1 MLKYRQFK
9 NKGDDFF
16 MAEGTKAIL
25 GSYFHTPTYG
35 EVTYVE
41 DAFIL
46 MNHQGVIETILTP
59 EDNDY
64 SSRVEEYRKKDQLK
78 ELSEGQYLLP
88 GFVDTHIHAPQWP
101 QAGIALDAPLNVWL
115 DEHTFPLE
123 AKYADVEF
131 AREVYTDL
139 VQQLLARGTT
149 TALYFGSIHKA
160 SSFELVKISAEMG
173 QRALV
178 GKVVMDDKEGNPDF
192 YRDESTEIALRE
204 TEEFIQEVREYGK
217 DVLQGVYPVVMPRFV
232 PSCTDEALAGL
243 GELAKKYDTHV
254 HTHCSEG
261 QWEHDFV
268 KERFGKTD
276 TETLRDFG
284 LFGEKSVMAHSNF
297 INDEDAGIYVE
308 TGTAVAHCPI
318 SNVYFANS
326 VIPIKHLKDLNVQ
339 IGLGTDISGGFS
351 PSLYDNIKQAVM
363 SSRQLEE
370 GVDTNLPQN
379 ERGVP
384 NSRISV
390 AEAFYL
396 ATIGGGEALN
406 LPIGLIEPGYTG
418 DFQVIDTA
426 AEGHELPSF
435 NVFNEPDYIL
445 QRILYLSTQANI
457 KEVYIQGQLVHK
469 R

>member
-1 MLKYRQFK
+1 MSK
-9 NKGDDFF
+9 
-16 MAEGTKAIL
+16 AIKAIL

-35 EVTYVE
+35 ELEYIE
-41 DAFIL
+41 DALIS
-46 MNHQGVIETILTP
+46 MNTQGVIESILLP
-59 EDNDY
+59 EDENY
-64 SSRVEEYRKKDQLK
+64 QATVNQYRDNNELK
-78 ELSEGQYLLP
+78 ELSDTQYLLP
-88 GFVDTHIHAPQWP
+88 GFIDTHIHAPQWP

-115 DEHTFPLE
+115 DEHSFPLE
-123 AKYADVEF
+123 AKYAEIDF
-131 AREVYTDL
+131 ARKVYKDL
-139 VQQLLARGTT
+139 VKQVLARGTT
-149 TALYFGSIHKA
+149 TALYFGTIHKESNMA
-160 SSFELVKISAEMG
+160 LVKISAELG

-178 GKVVMDDKEGNPDF
+178 GKVVMDDKDGNPDY
-192 YRDESTEIALRE
+192 YRDESTEVALRE

-217 DVLQGVYPVVMPRFV
+217 DIHQGVYPVVMPRFV

-243 GELAKKYDTHV
+243 GKLAQKYDTHV

-276 TETLRDFG
+276 TEVLRDFG
-284 LFGEKSVMAHSNF
+284 LFGKKSVMAHSNF
-297 INDEDAGIYVE
+297 INDNDAGIYAE

-326 VIPIKHLKDLNVQ
+326 VIPIKHLKELDVQ

-370 GVDTNLPQN
+370 GVDTNLPQS

-384 NSRISV
+384 DSKISV
-390 AEAFYL
+390 AEAFHL
-396 ATIGGGEALN
+396 ATAGGGEALD
-406 LPIGLIEPGYTG
+406 LPIGLIKPGFTG
-418 DFQVIDTA
+418 DLQVVDIQTKD
-426 AEGHELPSF
+426 HELPSF
-435 NVFNEPDYIL
+435 NVFDKPEHIL

-457 KEVYIQGQLVHK
+457 QEVYVQGRLVHE
-469 R
+469 RGA

>member
-1 MLKYRQFK
+1 MT
-9 NKGDDFF
+9 
-16 MAEGTKAIL
+16 EITKAIL
-25 GSYFHTPTYG
+25 GSYFHAPTYG
-35 EVTYVE
+35 EIAYIQ
-41 DAFIL
+41 DALIL
-46 MNHQGVIETILTP
+46 IDNQGVIASIFSP
-59 EDNDY
+59 KDADY
-64 SSRVEEYRKKDQLK
+64 QTTVEEYRQSNQLK
-78 ELSEGQYLLP
+78 ELSSTQYLLP

-115 DEHTFPLE
+115 DEHSFPLE
-123 AKYADVEF
+123 AKYADVDF
-131 AREVYTDL
+131 ARQVYTDL
-139 VQQLLARGTT
+139 VKQLLARGTT
-149 TALYFGSIHKA
+149 TALYFGTIHKEA
-160 SSFELVKISAEMG
+160 TFELVKISAELG

-178 GKVVMDDKEGNPDF
+178 GKVVMDDKDGNPSY
-192 YRDESTEIALRE
+192 YRDESTEVALRE
-204 TEEFIQEVREYGK
+204 TEEFIQEVRAYGQN
-217 DVLQGVYPVVMPRFV
+217 VTQGVYPVVMPRFV

-243 GELAKKYDTHV
+243 GNLAQKYNTHV

-268 KERFGKTD
+268 KDRFGKTD

-297 INDEDAGIYVE
+297 INDDDAAIYAQ

-326 VIPIKHLKDLNVQ
+326 VIPIKHLKELDVQ

-363 SSRQLEE
+363 SSRQLQE
-370 GVDTNLPQN
+370 GVDTNLPQS

-384 NSRISV
+384 NSSISV

-396 ATIGGGEALN
+396 ATTGGGEALD
-406 LPIGLIEPGYTG
+406 LPIGLIKPGYTG
-418 DFQVIDTA
+418 DLQVVDIQTA
-426 AEGHELPSF
+426 GHELPSF
-435 NVFNEPDYIL
+435 GVFDEPEYIL

-457 KEVYIQGQLVHK
+457 QEVYVQGRLVHK

>member
-1 MLKYRQFK
+1 MV
-9 NKGDDFF
+9 
-16 MAEGTKAIL
+16 EVTKAIL
-25 GSYFHTPTYG
+25 GSYFHAPTYG
-35 EVTYVE
+35 EITYVQN
-41 DAFIL
+41 ALIL
-46 MNHQGVIETILTP
+46 MNTQGVIESILVP
-59 EDNDY
+59 GDEDY
-64 SSRVEEYRKKDQLK
+64 QQTVEEHRQNNQLK
-78 ELSEGQYLLP
+78 ELRKDQYLLP
-88 GFVDTHIHAPQWP
+88 GFIDTHIHAPQWP
-101 QAGIALDAPLNVWL
+101 QAGIALDAPLNIWL
-115 DEHTFPLE
+115 DEHSFPLE
-123 AKYADVEF
+123 AKYADVGF

-149 TALYFGSIHKA
+149 TALYFGTIHKE
-160 SSFELVKISAEMG
+160 SNLELVKISAEMG

-178 GKVVMDDKEGNPDF
+178 GKVVMDDKEGNPEF
-192 YRDESTEIALRE
+192 YRDESTEVALRE

-217 DVLQGVYPVVMPRFV
+217 NVPQGVYPVVMPRFV
-232 PSCTDEALAGL
+232 PSCTDEALDGL
-243 GELAKKYDTHV
+243 GKLAKKYDTHV

-297 INDEDAGIYVE
+297 INDNDAGIYVE

-326 VIPIKHLKDLNVQ
+326 VIPIKHLKELEVQ

-370 GVDTNLPQN
+370 GVDTNLPQS

-396 ATIGGGEALN
+396 ATTGGGEALD
-406 LPIGLIEPGYTG
+406 LPLGLIEPGYTG
-418 DFQVIDTA
+418 DFQIVDTQIA
-426 AEGHELPSF
+426 GHELPSF
-435 NVFNEPDYIL
+435 NVFDEPEYLL

-457 KEVYIQGQLVHK
+457 QEVYVQGRRVHK

>member
-1 MLKYRQFK
+1 MT
-9 NKGDDFF
+9 
-16 MAEGTKAIL
+16 EVTKAIL
-25 GSYFHTPTYG
+25 GSYFHAPNYG
-35 EVTYVE
+35 EISYTE
-41 DAFIL
+41 DALIL
-46 MNHQGVIETILTP
+46 MNKEGVIDSILSP
-59 EDNDY
+59 DNKDY
-64 SSRVEEYRKKDQLK
+64 QATVEKYRQKGQLN
-78 ELSEGQYLLP
+78 ELADHQYLLP
-88 GFVDTHIHAPQWP
+88 GFIDTHIHAPQWP

-115 DEHTFPLE
+115 DEHSFPLE
-123 AKYADVEF
+123 AKYADIEF
-131 AREVYTDL
+131 ARLVYSDL
-139 VQQLLARGTT
+139 VKQLLARGTT
-149 TALYFGSIHKA
+149 TALYFGTIHKE
-160 SSFELVKISAEMG
+160 SNFELVKISAELG

-178 GKVVMDDKEGNPDF
+178 GKVVMDDKEGNPDY
-192 YRDESTEIALRE
+192 YRDESTEVALRE

-217 DVLQGVYPVVMPRFV
+217 NVPQGVYPVVMPRFV

-243 GELAKKYDTHV
+243 GELAQKYNTHV

-276 TETLRDFG
+276 TEALRDFG
-284 LFGEKSVMAHSNF
+284 LFGKKSVMAHSNF
-297 INDEDAGIYVE
+297 INDEDAGIYAE

-326 VIPIKHLKDLNVQ
+326 VIPIKHLKELDVQ

-370 GVDTNLPQN
+370 GVDTNLPQD

-396 ATIGGGEALN
+396 ATTGGGEALD
-406 LPIGLIEPGYTG
+406 LPLGLIEPGYTG
-418 DFQVIDTA
+418 DFQIVDTQV
-426 AEGHELPSF
+426 EGHELPSF
-435 NVFNEPDYIL
+435 DVFNEPEYIL

-457 KEVYIQGQLVHK
+457 KEVYVQGRLVHK

>member
-1 MLKYRQFK
+1 MV
-9 NKGDDFF
+9 
-16 MAEGTKAIL
+16 EVTKAIL
-25 GSYFHTPTYG
+25 GSYFHAPTYG
-35 EVTYVE
+35 EITYMQ
-41 DAFIL
+41 DALIL
-46 MNHQGVIETILTP
+46 INAQGVIDSILLPDDENYQQT
-59 EDNDY
+59 
-64 SSRVEEYRKKDQLK
+64 VEKYRRKNELK
-78 ELSEGQYLLP
+78 ELAANQYLLP
-88 GFVDTHIHAPQWP
+88 GFIDTHIHAPQWP

-115 DEHTFPLE
+115 DEHSFPLE
-123 AKYADVEF
+123 AKYADIQF
-131 AREVYTDL
+131 ARRVYTDL
-139 VQQLLARGTT
+139 VNQLLARGTT
-149 TALYFGSIHKA
+149 TALYFGTIHKEA
-160 SSFELVKISAEMG
+160 NLELVKISAELG

-178 GKVVMDDKEGNPDF
+178 GKVVMDDKDGNPDF
-192 YRDESTEIALRE
+192 YRDESTEVALRE
-204 TEEFIQEVREYGK
+204 TEEFIQEVRTYGK

-243 GELAKKYDTHV
+243 GRLAQKYNTHV

-297 INDEDAGIYVE
+297 INDEDADIYVE

-326 VIPIKHLKDLNVQ
+326 VIPIKHLKDLDVQ

-379 ERGVP
+379 KRGVP

-396 ATIGGGEALN
+396 ATVGGGEALD
-406 LPIGLIEPGYTG
+406 LPLGLIEPGYTA
-418 DFQVIDTA
+418 DLQIVDTQ
-426 AEGHELPSF
+426 AEGNELPSF
-435 NVFNEPDYIL
+435 NVFEEPEYIL

-457 KEVYIQGQLVHK
+457 QGVYVQGRLVHE